1 MEEAL
6 KNEIKCVTIENPEFP
21 ERLRKLPG
29 MPKKLYY
36 IGNLPDPQKPA
47 AAVVGARMCSPYGR
61 CQAFKYAR
69 KMAEYGVQ
77 IISGMARGID
87 AEGHKGA
94 LDTDAPTFAVLGS
107 GVDVCYPASNRWL
120 YHRILEKGGGIISEL
135 PPGSPPANWAF
146 PARNRIISGLSDA
159 ILVVEAKEQSGS
171 LITATFA
178 LEQGHSVYA
187 LPGAVTEALSRGCNK
202 LIFDGA
208 GIAYSPEIMLLE
220 WGIVPE
226 TKPENLEKKKLGLA
240 PDLDLVY
247 SGLDLR
253 PENLDN
259 LIRKTGFSASKV
271 CALLTELQLMG
282 LVGETGRQYYR
293 ISGG

>member
-1 MEEAL
+1 M
-6 KNEIKCVTIENPEFP
+6 
-21 ERLRKLPG
+21 
-29 MPKKLYY
+29 
-36 IGNLPDPQKPA
+36 
-47 AAVVGARMCSPYGR
+47 
-61 CQAFKYAR
+61 
-69 KMAEYGVQ
+69 Q

-87 AEGHKGA
+87 AEGNKGA
-94 LDTDAPTFAVLGS
+94 LDTDTPTFAVLGS
-107 GVDVCYPASNRWL
+107 GVDVCYPNSNRWL
-120 YHRILEKGGGIISEL
+120 YQRILEKGGGIISEL
-135 PPGSPPANWAF
+135 PPGSPPVNWAF

-159 ILVVEAKEQSGS
+159 VLVVEAKEQSGS
-171 LITATFA
+171 LITANFA
-178 LEQGHSVYA
+178 LEHGHSVYA
-187 LPGAVTEALSRGCNK
+187 LPGAVTEELSRGCNK

-208 GIAYSPEIMLLE
+208 GIAYSPEIMLME
-220 WGIVPE
+220 WGIEAKNRPQNV
-226 TKPENLEKKKLGLA
+226 EKKKLGLA